1 MIRLL
6 NAGQSTLTPIEFEAL
21 LKNPKVLKKAIW
33 VDLLN
38 PTDEEELFVET
49 QLGLEILTKEEM
61 HEIEESSRLFE
72 TNGAIYMSCWLIAF
86 DDEIP
91 GNKSVSFVMTRK
103 HFVSIRHSD
112 HHPFR
117 VFSTPS
123 HRVKSQ
129 PFHDS
134 AHAFVEILDTILNQV
149 ASTLRHVEQK
159 LNTLSL
165 RVFANETQIKAFKKR
180 GDNYDLKDVVQE
192 LGKCNSLVNN
202 LRESAVSFQTITP
215 FFLANSTDWL
225 EADDIKRLNTLERDT
240 RSLREY
246 DAQLSAE
253 MNFLL
258 DSTVGLISIQQ
269 NQSMKVLSVVALL
282 LAFL

>member
-21 LKNPKVLKKAIW
+21 LKNPKILKNAIW

-61 HEIEESSRLFE
+61 HEIEDSSRLFE

-86 DDEIP
+86 DGEIP
-91 GNKSVSFVMTRK
+91 ENKSVAFVMTRK
-103 HFVSIRHSD
+103 HFVSIRHSE
-112 HHPFR
+112 HHPFQ
-117 VFSTPS
+117 VFCTASK
-123 HRVKSQ
+123 RVKSQ

-134 AHAFVEILDTILNQV
+134 AHAFVEVLDTILNQV

-159 LNTLSL
+159 LNALSL
-165 RVFANETQIKAFKKR
+165 RIFANEKETKALIKS
-180 GDNYDLKDVVQE
+180 GENYDLKDVVQE

-202 LRESAVSFQTITP
+202 LRESAVSFQNITP
-215 FFLANSTDWL
+215 FFLANTTEWL

-269 NQSMKVLSVVALL
+269 NQSMKVLSVAALL
-282 LAFL
+282 LAFI

>member
-1 MIRLL
+1 MIRILTP
-6 NAGQSTLTPIEFEAL
+6 GQSTLMPIEFGDL
-21 LKNPKVLKKAIW
+21 LKNPKKLKSAIW
-33 VDLLN
+33 VDMLN

-86 DDEIP
+86 DGEIP
-91 GNKSVSFVMTRK
+91 ENKSVAFVMTKK

-117 VFSTPS
+117 VFCTAS
-123 HRVKSQ
+123 HRVKT
-129 PFHDS
+129 PPLNDS
-134 AHAFVEILDTILNQV
+134 AHAFVELMDTILNQV

-165 RVFANETQIKAFKKR
+165 RIFADEKEAKAMKKN
-180 GDNYDLKDVVQE
+180 GVGYDLKDVVQE

-215 FFLANSTDWL
+215 FFLANTTDWL
-225 EADDIKRLNTLERDT
+225 NADAIKRLNTLERDT

-269 NQSMKVLSVVALL
+269 NQSMKVLSVAALL
-282 LAFL
+282 LAFI

>member
-6 NAGQSTLTPIEFEAL
+6 NAGQSTLAPIEFEEL
-21 LKNPKVLKKAIW
+21 LKNPKKLDGAIW
-33 VDLLN
+33 VDMLN

-72 TNGAIYMSCWLIAF
+72 VKGAICMSCWLIAF
-86 DDEIP
+86 DGEIP
-91 GNKSVSFVMTRK
+91 ENKSVAFVMTRK
-103 HFVSIRHSD
+103 HLVSIRHSD
-112 HHPFR
+112 HHPFS
-117 VFSTPS
+117 VFCTASK
-123 HRVKSQ
+123 RVKSP

-159 LNTLSL
+159 LNKLSL
-165 RVFANETQIKAFKKR
+165 QIFASEQEMKASKKR
-180 GDNYDLKDVVQE
+180 GEAYDLKDVVQE

-202 LRESAVSFQTITP
+202 LRESVVSFQNITP
-215 FFLANSTDWL
+215 FFLANSTEWL

-269 NQSMKVLSVVALL
+269 NQSMKVLSVAALL
-282 LAFL
+282 LAFI

>member
-6 NAGQSTLTPIEFEAL
+6 NAGESTLTPIEFGDL
-21 LKNPKVLKKAIW
+21 LKRPNVLKDAIW

-72 TNGAIYMSCWLIAF
+72 TKGAIYMSCWLISF
-86 DDEIP
+86 DGDIP
-91 GNKSVSFVMTRK
+91 ENKSVALVMSRK

-117 VFSTPS
+117 VFTTESK
-123 HRVKSQ
+123 RVKSL
-129 PFHDS
+129 PFHDA
-134 AHAFVEILDTILNQV
+134 AHAFVEVLDTILNQV

-165 RVFANETQIKAFKKR
+165 RIFADEKALKKS
-180 GDNYDLKDVVQE
+180 GQNYDLKDVVQE

-202 LRESAVSFQTITP
+202 LRESAVSFQNITP
-215 FFLANSTDWL
+215 FFLANTTEWL

-269 NQSMKVLSVVALL
+269 NQSMKVLSVAALL
-282 LAFL
+282 LAFI

>member
-6 NAGQSTLTPIEFEAL
+6 HTGQSTLTPIKFEDL
-21 LKNPKVLKKAIW
+21 LKNPQTLEDAIW

-38 PTDEEELFVET
+38 PSDEEELFVET
-49 QLGLEILTKEEM
+49 QLGLEVLSKEEM

-72 TNGAIYMSCWLIAF
+72 TKGAIYMSCWLISF
-86 DDEIP
+86 DHEIP
-91 GNKSVSFVMTRK
+91 ENKSVAFVMTKK
-103 HFVSIRHSD
+103 HFVSIRHSE
-112 HHPFR
+112 HHPFT
-117 VFSTPS
+117 VFCTPS
-123 HRVKSQ
+123 KRVKAP
-129 PFHDS
+129 PFHDA
-134 AHAFVEILDTILNQV
+134 AHAFVEVLDTILNQV

-165 RVFANETQIKAFKKR
+165 RIFADEKEVKALKKR
-180 GDNYDLKDVVQE
+180 GEGYDLKDVVQE

-202 LRESAVSFQTITP
+202 LRESAVSFQNITP
-215 FFLANSTDWL
+215 FFLANTTDWL
-225 EADDIKRLNTLERDT
+225 EADDVKRLNTLERDT
-240 RSLREY
+240 HSLREY

-269 NQSMKVLSVVALL
+269 NQSMKVLSVAALL
-282 LAFL
+282 LAFI

>member
-1 MIRLL
+1 MIRFL
-6 NAGQSTLTPIEFEAL
+6 NAGQSTLTPIEFETL
-21 LKNPKVLKKAIW
+21 LKNPKILNKAIW

-86 DDEIP
+86 DGEIP
-91 GNKSVSFVMTRK
+91 ENKSVAFVMTRK

-117 VFSTPS
+117 VFSTAS

-134 AHAFVEILDTILNQV
+134 AHAFVEVLDTILNQV

-159 LNTLSL
+159 LNKLSL
-165 RVFANETQIKAFKKR
+165 RVFANEKEVKAFKKQ
-180 GDNYDLKDVVQE
+180 GENYDLKDVVQE

-225 EADDIKRLNTLERDT
+225 EADDIKRLTTLERDT